1 MPRGCSQT
9 DRNSVSS
16 PNRELMWES
25 TESMKNVWGKEEVI
39 IRYENLIRP
48 YQFGGVQK
56 LFRFKTLDLRL
67 KNIGTNIFF

>member
-1 MPRGCSQT
+1 
-9 DRNSVSS
+9 
-16 PNRELMWES
+16 
-25 TESMKNVWGKEEVI
+25 MKNVWGKEEVI